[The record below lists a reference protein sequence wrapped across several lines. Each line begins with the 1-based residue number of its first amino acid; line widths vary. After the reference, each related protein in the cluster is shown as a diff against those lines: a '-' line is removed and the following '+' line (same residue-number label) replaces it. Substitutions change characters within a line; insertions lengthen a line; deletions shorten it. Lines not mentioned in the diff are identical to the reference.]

1 MARDIDLNIENQL
14 YDDVCD
20 IIEQARYRVA
30 VYVNSEAS
38 MMNWSVGKRIKEDV
52 LINKRAEYGEQV
64 LKRLSQRLKS
74 RYGGGWGYQKLQH
87 CVRAAYTFSEEEIMY
102 AVRTQLSWT
111 HLRSLMAVPNAIARQ
126 FYMEMCR
133 IEHWSTRT
141 LDDKIEAQLFERTAI
156 SRKPDEV
163 IKAELKKSQEKKRDT
178 TGYGFPKQLF
188 P

>member
-1 MARDIDLNIENQL
+1 MAQEIAPNLENKL
-14 YDDVCD
+14 YDDVCN

-38 MMNWSVGKRIKEDV
+38 MMNWNVGKRIKEDV
-52 LINKRAEYGEQV
+52 LLNKRADYGEQV
-64 LKRLSQRLKS
+64 LKRLAQRLRVK
-74 RYGGGWGYQKLQH
+74 YGSGWGYQKLQH

-111 HLRSLMAVPNAIARQ
+111 HLRSLMAVPNALARQ

-141 LDDKIEAQLFERTAI
+141 LDEKIDAQLFERTAI
-156 SRKPDEV
+156 SRKPDDIYV
-163 IKAELKKSQEKKRDT
+163 
-178 TGYGFPKQLF
+178 
-188 P
+188 